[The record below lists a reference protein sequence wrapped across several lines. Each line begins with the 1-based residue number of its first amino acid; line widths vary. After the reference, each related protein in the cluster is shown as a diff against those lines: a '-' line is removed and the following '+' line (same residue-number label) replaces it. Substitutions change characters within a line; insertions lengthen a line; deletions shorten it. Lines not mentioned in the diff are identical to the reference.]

1 MFVIF
6 GSVVDVTV
14 AAFVSGGARLFL
26 GVFLCGGFAIFII
39 ITMVLII
46 SSIVVVI
53 VVVQVVNLTRKVVVP
68 IRWHV
73 THRFIVVVV
82 VLGYGN
88 VSG

>member
-1 MFVIF
+1 MLVSSDIEWIIIII
-6 GSVVDVTV
+6 VVVV
-14 AAFVSGGARLFL
+14 V
-26 GVFLCGGFAIFII
+26 IFII

-46 SSIVVVI
+46 SSIAIVVI
-53 VVVQVVNLTRKVVVP
+53 VVQVVNLTRKVVVP
-68 IRWHV
+68 IGRYV